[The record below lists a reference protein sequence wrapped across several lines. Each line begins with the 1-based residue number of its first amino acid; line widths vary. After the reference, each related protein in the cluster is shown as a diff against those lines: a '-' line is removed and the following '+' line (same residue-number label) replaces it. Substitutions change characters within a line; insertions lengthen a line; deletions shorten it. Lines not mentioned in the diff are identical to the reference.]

1 MEFSGQ
7 EYWSG
12 LPFPSPGDLPN
23 PGIISRSP
31 TLQADSLPLGHLG
44 SWSKKYGTKT
54 EESPW
59 CNLREDHSLQ
69 AQGSLGT
76 IDDEALVSPRKD
88 ELSLTGQSDHKVQIL
103 LAGEGIVCRFI
114 LRGSAKVVW
123 RAELMTK
130 VGKKKSANY
139 HGALSAEGRQ
149 MVKST
154 ATLELHGTNWAVEL

>member
-1 MEFSGQ
+1 MGYHSLLQGI
-7 EYWSG
+7 
-12 LPFPSPGDLPN
+12 SPTQGSN
-23 PGIISRSP
+23 PGPLHCRQI
-31 TLQADSLPLGHLG
+31 LYLLGHLG

-76 IDDEALVSPRKD
+76 IDNEALVSPRKD

-103 LAGEGIVCRFI
+103 LAGEGIVYRFI

-139 HGALSAEGRQ
+139 HGAVSEEGHQ

>member
-1 MEFSGQ
+1 MKESVGCTVTSTLCDPMGCTVHGIIRAK
-7 EYWSG
+7 YWRIS
-12 LPFPSPGDLPN
+12 PN
-23 PGIISRSP
+23 PGIKSRSSH
-31 TLQADSLPLGHLG
+31 QADSLLPGPPGKL
-44 SWSKKYGTKT
+44 SKKYGTKT

-59 CNLREDHSLQ
+59 CNLREGHSLQ

-103 LAGEGIVCRFI
+103 LAGEGIVYRFI

-130 VGKKKSANY
+130 VGKNQ
-139 HGALSAEGRQ
+139 LIIIIMEQ
-149 MVKST
+149 
-154 ATLELHGTNWAVEL
+154 